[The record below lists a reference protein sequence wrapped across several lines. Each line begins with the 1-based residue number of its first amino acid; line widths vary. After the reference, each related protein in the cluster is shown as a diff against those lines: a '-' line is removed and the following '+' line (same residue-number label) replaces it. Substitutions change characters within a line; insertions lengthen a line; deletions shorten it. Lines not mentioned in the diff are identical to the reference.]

1 MQILLYILLGIF
13 IGLLLVVLVIRFV
26 LKKIVGK
33 VSEAIK
39 QVAGSMP
46 PPFKLE
52 LTPVENPEW
61 LKEEGVKQ
69 RLAAL
74 QANGFQIVG
83 AYSLDGMFDAYT
95 VGLVQPETNTLG
107 AVHWLKSMACLDLVT
122 HYDDGSSVTYC
133 DKQQGSGLGRPAQHQ
148 VIRDANASAEE
159 LYQRLL
165 AERRPEGITPAT
177 AEDFAPRF
185 IKAYNDGTAWVAER
199 GGYTL
204 EEIAAE
210 AQSGSPDAPMEAIE
224 DTHQTFAANAL
235 VNWLSTQPD
244 RPEPWDEKECEIVVV
259 HDDLTMRQVTR
270 LLNEMEEE
278 EDSLQEA
285 EVAKAGATAR
295 SAFQTINERLGGRFI
310 KVGEKTTER
319 AANFYV
325 RAPEPDDEEE
335 EAD

>member
-26 LKKIVGK
+26 LRKIVGK

-52 LTPVENPEW
+52 LTPVEDPEW
-61 LKEEGVKQ
+61 LEEEGVKS

-74 QANGFQIVG
+74 QANGFQMVG

-95 VGLVQPETNTLG
+95 VGLVHPETNTLA

-148 VIRDANASAEE
+148 IIRDANASAEE
-159 LYQRLL
+159 LFQRLI
-165 AERRPEGITPAT
+165 AERRSDGITPAT

-185 IKAYNDGTAWVAER
+185 IKAYNDNNAWVAER

-210 AQSGSPDAPMEAIE
+210 ARSGNPDAPLEAIE

-235 VNWLSTQPD
+235 INWLSTQPD
-244 RPEPWDEKECEIVVV
+244 RPEPWDEKEGEIIVV
-259 HDDLTMRQVTR
+259 HDALTMRQVTR
-270 LLNEMEEE
+270 LLNETEDE
-278 EDSLQEA
+278 EDSFQET

-295 SAFQTINERLGGRFI
+295 EAFHAINEGLGGRFI

-319 AANFYV
+319 AADFYV
-325 RAPEPDDEEE
+325 RTPEPDEEE
-335 EAD
+335 DAD